1 MARIMIGYPCPYKGT
16 SLAKNNC
23 RIDAQTVRG
32 WKSHMSRQHGQ
43 FSQEQ
48 LSAIVGAVAPD
59 PEKGR
64 SLFLAEMD
72 GKSEVPGQNTE
83 AGEKTSVGGERR
95 NESAPEQEKKT
106 VPLKMKKLKKAL
118 SALPE
123 MFLKAKGIVP
133 DESDKEM
140 IDGATEILEE
150 MFGVSLEVPETA
162 WIIRSRL
169 LALLFPLGAM
179 LLVWAKHEF
188 KFKFTVE
195 DKKEGEEVKPNG
207 NAEPGLPKVNPNL

>member
-1 MARIMIGYPCPYKGT
+1 MTMYPCPYKDTEKGNKHCKRDNE
-16 SLAKNNC
+16 SL
-23 RIDAQTVRG
+23 RG
-32 WKSHMSRQHGQ
+32 WKMHMTRQHGQ
-43 FSQEQ
+43 WSQDQ
-48 LSAIVGAVAPD
+48 LQMLVGAAAPD
-59 PEKGR
+59 PERGR
-64 SLFLAEMD
+64 SLFLAEID

-83 AGEKTSVGGERR
+83 AGEKTSVGGGRTDET
-95 NESAPEQEKKT
+95 APEQQKKT

-123 MFLKAKGIVP
+123 IFLKAKGIVP

-162 WIIRSRL
+162 WVIRSRL

-195 DKKEGEEVKPNG
+195 DKKEGEEVKPPETGRPNG
-207 NAEPGLPKVNPNL
+207 NAEPKITPNL

>member
-1 MARIMIGYPCPYKGT
+1 MIGYPCPYKGT
-16 SLAKNNC
+16 PQQRNSC

-32 WKSHMSRQHGQ
+32 WKGHMSRQHGQ

-64 SLFLAEMD
+64 SLFLAELD
-72 GKSEVPGQNTE
+72 GKPEVLGQSNDV
-83 AGEKTSVGGERR
+83 GEKTNIGGERQ
-95 NESAPEQEKKT
+95 NESAPEQQKKT

-162 WIIRSRL
+162 WVIRSRL
-169 LALLFPLGAM
+169 LALLFPFGAI
-179 LLVWAKHEF
+179 LVVWAKHTF
-188 KFKFTVE
+188 KFNFAVE
-195 DKKEGEEVKPNG
+195 EKDKKESEEVKPNG
-207 NAEPGLPKVNPNL
+207 NATPETKITPNL

>member
-59 PEKGR
+59 PERGR
-64 SLFLAEMD
+64 SLFLAERD
-72 GKSEVPGQNTE
+72 GKPEVPGQEAE
-83 AGEKTSVGGERR
+83 AGEKTGIGGERR
-95 NESAPEQEKKT
+95 NETAPEQEKKT

-207 NAEPGLPKVNPNL
+207 NATPETKITPNL